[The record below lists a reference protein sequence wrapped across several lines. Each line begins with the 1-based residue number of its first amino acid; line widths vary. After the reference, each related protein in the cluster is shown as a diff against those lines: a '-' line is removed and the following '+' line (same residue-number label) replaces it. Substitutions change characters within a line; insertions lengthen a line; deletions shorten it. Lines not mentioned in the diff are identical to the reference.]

1 MTDGMIRSSMDMEQL
16 ALSYGIL
23 PFFKSKIPGFSI
35 DEHTPRDYWF
45 SNEQEGPWDWKGTVI
60 REGHCAYGKFFN
72 HKAAYITLELFPH
85 LVNYRRHTPSAN
97 RSEDQQQLDKIVLE
111 VIRENGEVTVK
122 QLRAQLDFASR
133 RGKRTSEIDKASGK
147 LPLEPILERLMQE
160 TYVVIA
166 DFDYNLDSHGRSY
179 GWGVARYT
187 TPEALYGSLLVNSA
201 SHSSPEASYAKLK
214 QTLQT
219 AFPDVPEKTLD
230 KFLK

>member
-1 MTDGMIRSSMDMEQL
+1 MGSGSSRFTYERAFSQKNSVELTLGVIGWGWDFL
-16 ALSYGIL
+16 HRTKSNGIL
-23 PFFKSKIPGFSI
+23 LKGAFKWNLIPQKNASSWLAGF
-35 DEHTPRDYWF
+35 Y
-45 SNEQEGPWDWKGTVI
+45 
-60 REGHCAYGKFFN
+60 
-72 HKAAYITLELFPH
+72 
-85 LVNYRRHTPSAN
+85 
-97 RSEDQQQLDKIVLE
+97 
-111 VIRENGEVTVK
+111 VK
-122 QLRAQLDFASR
+122 P
-133 RGKRTSEIDKASGK
+133 EW
-147 LPLEPILERLMQE
+147 
-160 TYVVIA
+160 VIA